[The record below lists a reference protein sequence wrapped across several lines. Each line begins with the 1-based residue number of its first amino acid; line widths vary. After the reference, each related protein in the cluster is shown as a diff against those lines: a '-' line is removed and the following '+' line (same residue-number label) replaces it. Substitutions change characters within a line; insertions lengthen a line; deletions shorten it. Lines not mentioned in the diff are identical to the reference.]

1 MSIPRPTVDF
11 TDWVEATP
19 GNRVEPG
26 PSRKNTGYLEGEPL
40 PAFFFNWILYSIDQW
55 LKYLDNKVASI
66 ATRAE
71 WMYFSGIG
79 TDTLPLKEF
88 FESVG
93 TIFRFGGLDKS
104 SNALAFNYK
113 VPPSFG
119 NQQLNL
125 SINFFTES
133 IVAANM
139 QWVVQAQLIKNGT
152 DPMDAPSE
160 TQSFNGAVIAVPGTA
175 KVAQKDL
182 IPITSSVGQ
191 IDSTAIVAG
200 DIIRITLKNN
210 GPSNTCVADVLL
222 LDNSEVL

>member
-1 MSIPRPTVDF
+1 MSIPRPTVAF
-11 TDWVEATP
+11 SDWVESTP
-19 GNRVEPG
+19 ANRIEPG
-26 PSRKNTGYLEGEPL
+26 GSRKSTGYLPEEPL
-40 PAFFFNWILYSIDQW
+40 PARNLNWLLYSIDQW

-66 ATRAE
+66 ATRVE
-71 WMYFSGIG
+71 WMYLSAIG
-79 TDTLPLKEF
+79 TDTLAGREF

-93 TIFRFGGLDKS
+93 TIFRFGGSDKS

-133 IVAANM
+133 IVSANM
-139 QWVVQAQLIKNGT
+139 QWIVQAELIKFGT
-152 DPMDAPSE
+152 DPIDAPSE
-160 TQSFNGAVIAVPGTA
+160 SQSFNGAVIAVPGTA

-210 GPSNTCVADVLL
+210 GPSNTCVDDILL
-222 LDNSEVL
+222 LDNAEVL